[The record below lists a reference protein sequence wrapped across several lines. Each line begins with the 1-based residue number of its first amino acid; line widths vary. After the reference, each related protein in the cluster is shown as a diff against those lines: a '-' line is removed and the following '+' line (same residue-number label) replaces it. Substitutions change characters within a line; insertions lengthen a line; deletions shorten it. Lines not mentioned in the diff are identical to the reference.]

1 MSVDIAMQE
10 VAGAAASGSKSGTD
24 SVKKTPDYVQ
34 RDQWP
39 SFESWEFTVI
49 FKENLFGE
57 DLKKCQRFLGL
68 VEKTGLI
75 AELFKSPSNDKRILM
90 KLRATQ
96 AWYDEKAT
104 KLNYLYEL
112 KPIKCEIPTDERTQ
126 LIVEQKLSREKIETP
141 TIDKMYEPFDIDDK
155 DIFMFNGYHNMYT
168 SFRGSMIEYFLRERE
183 MEGGCDLSKFMKDGI
198 IDNYYANHEPDR
210 VSWFQSNW
218 VLSMPWHK
226 VPIDEVRNYFG
237 EKIAFYFAWL
247 SHFTAWL
254 IAPGI
259 LGMCLAFYLVSR
271 RVEEVNRSL
280 IGPIFGILLMIY
292 MTVYLEHWKRRSAT
306 LAFRWG
312 VSDYDK
318 REPDR
323 PEYVAT
329 VSDFNFF
336 TQETT
341 MYYPKEKRLMK
352 QLLGIPAVLFMI
364 AGACTVIVI
373 ILMWKYV
380 QFWLGPSQQKDPYAP
395 WKIAVPSICNTVAII
410 IFSKSHRFIATAL
423 NDWENYQ
430 TQSEYESQLIKK
442 VFFFEFVNNFT
453 GTLCACCYLL
463 SVAHLILGLLYTAFA
478 LGNMYQLYFAILIQM
493 VIMQVVGNIQAIVGP
508 QVEKHMNLRKVRS
521 GSKLTWSDVLV
532 GNDAYDTFGD
542 FNEIVIQ
549 FGYVMFFSAAFPAA
563 AVLSWFNNVI
573 EIRLDAHSVLNCEP
587 RPSAERKGGIGVW
600 FEIIELMSFAAIVIN
615 GLIFCLTSDAIGAA
629 IHNTC
634 QFAFQHVDV
643 TTNPQNMMTSLSWSE
658 QGCVNFCSGMYQS
671 QKFHNPSI
679 YLGPCGTRHLINP
692 VSKQPY
698 SSCKTIPSPND
709 VECTAALPCPGPEGP
724 DGQLSL
730 TNNCDSP
737 FLCNPVPLRVPVR
750 SAKSLVGKQGVEDWS
765 RAYCQ
770 ESPRIN
776 LGSGQW
782 RFETATQIYA
792 WNPFLNNF
800 ASSGNI
806 SDFPAYTSVK
816 TYEYGMIACTLLCA
830 PGVECPYS
838 QKQPKFNPQLQR
850 EESFKPM
857 DYISPSLLNQIQLS
871 ASVKCVKDD
880 KLVYGPPGDN
890 KYCFLCPSEDLELTV
905 PVIGLDNFNEIVF
918 TTAFGPS
925 VAALWS
931 VLIFEHVVFFIK
943 FLVMALVRLLL
954 FHCILLSTCLLWLH

>member
-1 MSVDIAMQE
+1 
-10 VAGAAASGSKSGTD
+10 
-24 SVKKTPDYVQ
+24 
-34 RDQWP
+34 
-39 SFESWEFTVI
+39 
-49 FKENLFGE
+49 
-57 DLKKCQRFLGL
+57 
-68 VEKTGLI
+68 
-75 AELFKSPSNDKRILM
+75 
-90 KLRATQ
+90 
-96 AWYDEKAT
+96 
-104 KLNYLYEL
+104 
-112 KPIKCEIPTDERTQ
+112 
-126 LIVEQKLSREKIETP
+126 
-141 TIDKMYEPFDIDDK
+141 
-155 DIFMFNGYHNMYT
+155 
-168 SFRGSMIEYFLRERE
+168 
-183 MEGGCDLSKFMKDGI
+183 
-198 IDNYYANHEPDR
+198 
-210 VSWFQSNW
+210 
-218 VLSMPWHK
+218 
-226 VPIDEVRNYFG
+226 
-237 EKIAFYFAWL
+237 
-247 SHFTAWL
+247 
-254 IAPGI
+254 
-259 LGMCLAFYLVSR
+259 
-271 RVEEVNRSL
+271 
-280 IGPIFGILLMIY
+280 
-292 MTVYLEHWKRRSAT
+292 
-306 LAFRWG
+306 
-312 VSDYDK
+312 
-318 REPDR
+318 
-323 PEYVAT
+323 
-329 VSDFNFF
+329 
-336 TQETT
+336 
-341 MYYPKEKRLMK
+341 
-352 QLLGIPAVLFMI
+352 
-364 AGACTVIVI
+364 
-373 ILMWKYV
+373 
-380 QFWLGPSQQKDPYAP
+380 
-395 WKIAVPSICNTVAII
+395 
-410 IFSKSHRFIATAL
+410 
-423 NDWENYQ
+423 
-430 TQSEYESQLIKK
+430 
-442 VFFFEFVNNFT
+442 
-453 GTLCACCYLL
+453 
-463 SVAHLILGLLYTAFA
+463 
-478 LGNMYQLYFAILIQM
+478 
-493 VIMQVVGNIQAIVGP
+493 
-508 QVEKHMNLRKVRS
+508 
-521 GSKLTWSDVLV
+521 
-532 GNDAYDTFGD
+532 
-542 FNEIVIQ
+542 
-549 FGYVMFFSAAFPAA
+549 
-563 AVLSWFNNVI
+563 
-573 EIRLDAHSVLNCEP
+573 
-587 RPSAERKGGIGVW
+587 
-600 FEIIELMSFAAIVIN
+600 MSFAAIVIN

-750 SAKSLVGKQGVEDWS
+750 SAKSLVGKQSVEDWS

-905 PVIGLDNFNEIVF
+905 PVVGLDNFNEIVF

-943 FLVMALVRLLL
+943 FLVMALIPDITEEIENQLQGHDTYRRRLAMKRNVGNGRDETGTVEQIRSNLVAAL
-954 FHCILLSTCLLWLH
+954 EPDALSKLPEDNELWDPRPMTLDMVKQVFAGSHEVTYTAKRKNQALNESNV